1 MNKAASSSN
10 DIEIHSSGPSI
21 SPQCQK
27 EVKFQLLQKHS
38 SIKLNPLVVRI
49 VTYLKYEI
57 KKVLLQSINII
68 QSIPFQYKNQKQACE
83 EELKAHCPKSSQSK
97 KKYTNAL
104 ECLKSLEHSKVGLSC
119 RKALLVEE
127 KEEAVMNSVDF
138 ALLKVCKHE
147 IKNYN
152 CAFQGK
158 GKINGIFRCLKVS
171 ALFIILYAIKILSKI
186 LIQQIFSIYS
196 CHIFPFILVGP
207 SPRAHIRQNVSQDSG

>member
-1 MNKAASSSN
+1 M
-10 DIEIHSSGPSI
+10 
-21 SPQCQK
+21 
-27 EVKFQLLQKHS
+27 
-38 SIKLNPLVVRI
+38 
-49 VTYLKYEI
+49 
-57 KKVLLQSINII
+57 
-68 QSIPFQYKNQKQACE
+68 
-83 EELKAHCPKSSQSK
+83 KAHCPKSSQSE

-171 ALFIILYAIKILSKI
+171 ALFITLYAIKIFI
-186 LIQQIFSIYS
+186 ANIFNLFVSY
-196 CHIFPFILVGP
+196 FPIHSRRTIAT
-207 SPRAHIRQNVSQDSG
+207 SPHSTKCVSRFWMREFGKDLMTID